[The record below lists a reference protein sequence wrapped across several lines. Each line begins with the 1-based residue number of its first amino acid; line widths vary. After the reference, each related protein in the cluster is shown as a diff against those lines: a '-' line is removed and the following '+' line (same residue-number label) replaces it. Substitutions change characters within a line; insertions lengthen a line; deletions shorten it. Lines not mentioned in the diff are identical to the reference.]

1 MIGYKCNYC
10 GDVISEKK
18 YLYLKDL
25 GNLTCME
32 CGKGKYEAFFVDQAD
47 EDYKTNTSKSND
59 YENTSINNEYDTD
72 DNRDFG
78 GKIKSLIKKGNDLP
92 GATPVNRVIGVIT
105 GALVGSIL
113 LGPIPLLN
121 VIAFI
126 PGGIAGFLFAPYFVP
141 WMRRGFRKFM
151 KWIKKKINDE
161 SDKK

>member
-18 YLYLKDL
+18 FLYLKDL

-32 CGKGKYEAFFVDQAD
+32 CGKGKYEAFFVDQSD
-47 EDYKTNTSKSND
+47 EDNKRNTSENTD
-59 YENTSINNEYDTD
+59 YENVNSNYEYSDYD
-72 DNRDFG
+72 KSNFG
-78 GKIKSLIKKGNDLP
+78 GKIKSLIKKGNELP
-92 GATPVNRVIGVIT
+92 GATPVNRVIGVVT

-126 PGGIAGFLFAPYFVP
+126 PGAIAGYFFAPYFVP

-151 KWIKKKINDE
+151 KWVKRKINDE
-161 SDKK
+161 PDKK